1 MRISK
6 QMAAILGGLF
16 FAAVLGIQLYGCD
29 TANAQQAATERDYA
43 LLNPQVADDT
53 AERLDALESAA
64 RSAEIEALK
73 QYEQADYDFMRGDA
87 EIPQNQAARDLSPPN
102 GVKP

>member
-1 MRISK
+1 MLISK
-6 QMAAILGGLF
+6 PMAALIGGLL
-16 FAAVLGIQLYGCD
+16 FAAILGIQLYGCD

-64 RSAEIEALK
+64 RAAEIEALK

-87 EIPQNQAARDLSPPN
+87 EIPQNQAAEAVDKK
-102 GVKP
+102 G

>member
-1 MRISK
+1 MLISK
-6 QMAAILGGLF
+6 PLAAIIGGLF
-16 FAAVLGIQLYGCD
+16 FAAVLGIQPYGCD

-64 RSAEIEALK
+64 RAAEIEALQ
-73 QYEQADYDFMRGDA
+73 QYEQADFNFMRGDA
-87 EIPQNQAARDLSPPN
+87 ELTQGDA
-102 GVKP
+102 K

>member
-1 MRISK
+1 MLISK
-6 QMAAILGGLF
+6 PMSALIGGLL
-16 FAAVLGIQLYGCD
+16 FAAVLGIQPYGCD

-87 EIPQNQAARDLSPPN
+87 EIPANSRP
-102 GVKP
+102 

>member
-1 MRISK
+1 MIISK

-73 QYEQADYDFMRGDA
+73 QYECMIDSELMRGDA
-87 EIPQNQAARDLSPPN
+87 EIPQNQAAE
-102 GVKP
+102 

>member
-1 MRISK
+1 MLISK
-6 QMAAILGGLF
+6 PMAALIGGLL

-64 RSAEIEALK
+64 RSAEIEALN

-87 EIPQNQAARDLSPPN
+87 EIPPIEQIF
-102 GVKP
+102 

>member
-1 MRISK
+1 MIISK

-87 EIPQNQAARDLSPPN
+87 EIPANSRP
-102 GVKP
+102 

>member
-1 MRISK
+1 MIISK

-43 LLNPQVADDT
+43 LLNPQAADDT

-64 RSAEIEALK
+64 RAAEIEALK

-87 EIPQNQAARDLSPPN
+87 EIPQNQAAE
-102 GVKP
+102 

>member
-1 MRISK
+1 MLISK
-6 QMAAILGGLF
+6 PMAALIGGLL
-16 FAAVLGIQLYGCD
+16 FAAVLGIQPYGCD

-43 LLNPQVADDT
+43 LLNPQAADDT

-87 EIPQNQAARDLSPPN
+87 EIPANSRP
-102 GVKP
+102 

>member
-1 MRISK
+1 MLISK
-6 QMAAILGGLF
+6 PMAALIGGLL
-16 FAAVLGIQLYGCD
+16 FAAVLGIQPYGCD

-64 RSAEIEALK
+64 RSAEIEALN

-87 EIPQNQAARDLSPPN
+87 EIPQNQAAE
-102 GVKP
+102 

>member
-1 MRISK
+1 MIVSK

-16 FAAVLGIQLYGCD
+16 FAAVLGIQLYDCD

-64 RSAEIEALK
+64 RSAEIEALN
-73 QYEQADYDFMRGDA
+73 QYEQAAD
-87 EIPQNQAARDLSPPN
+87 
-102 GVKP
+102 

>member
-1 MRISK
+1 MIISK

-87 EIPQNQAARDLSPPN
+87 EIPQNQAAE
-102 GVKP
+102 

>member
-1 MRISK
+1 MLISK
-6 QMAAILGGLF
+6 PMAALIGGLL
-16 FAAVLGIQLYGCD
+16 FAAVLGIQPYGCD

-64 RSAEIEALK
+64 RAAEIEALK

-87 EIPQNQAARDLSPPN
+87 EIPQNQAAE
-102 GVKP
+102 

>member
-1 MRISK
+1 MIISK

-64 RSAEIEALK
+64 RSAEIEALR

-87 EIPQNQAARDLSPPN
+87 EIPQNQAAE
-102 GVKP
+102 

>member
-1 MRISK
+1 MIISK

-64 RSAEIEALK
+64 RAAEIEALK

-87 EIPQNQAARDLSPPN
+87 EIPQNQAAE
-102 GVKP
+102 

>member
-1 MRISK
+1 MLISK
-6 QMAAILGGLF
+6 PMAAIIGGLF
-16 FAAVLGIQLYGCD
+16 FTAVLGIQPYGCD

-64 RSAEIEALK
+64 RAAEIEALK
-73 QYEQADYDFMRGDA
+73 QYEQADFNFMRGDA
-87 EIPQNQAARDLSPPN
+87 ELTQGDA
-102 GVKP
+102 K

>member
-1 MRISK
+1 MLISK
-6 QMAAILGGLF
+6 PMAALIGGLL

-53 AERLDALESAA
+53 A
-64 RSAEIEALK
+64 
-73 QYEQADYDFMRGDA
+73 
-87 EIPQNQAARDLSPPN
+87 
-102 GVKP
+102 

>member
-1 MRISK
+1 MIISK

-87 EIPQNQAARDLSPPN
+87 EIPQNQAAEAVDKK
-102 GVKP
+102 G

>member
-1 MRISK
+1 MLISK
-6 QMAAILGGLF
+6 PMAALIGGLL

-64 RSAEIEALK
+64 RAAEIEALK

-87 EIPQNQAARDLSPPN
+87 EIPPIEQIF
-102 GVKP
+102 

>member
-1 MRISK
+1 MIISK

-43 LLNPQVADDT
+43 LLNPQPADDT

-64 RSAEIEALK
+64 RSAEIVSTHSRPK
-73 QYEQADYDFMRGDA
+73 
-87 EIPQNQAARDLSPPN
+87 AAGFGSWCR
-102 GVKP
+102 

>member
-1 MRISK
+1 MIISK
-6 QMAAILGGLF
+6 PLAALIGGLLFAAILG
-16 FAAVLGIQLYGCD
+16 IQPYGCD

-64 RSAEIEALK
+64 RAAEIEALK

-87 EIPQNQAARDLSPPN
+87 EIPQNQAAE
-102 GVKP
+102 

>member
-1 MRISK
+1 MSNTQLTTLTSK
-6 QMAAILGGLF
+6 PMAALIGGLL

-64 RSAEIEALK
+64 RSAEIEALN
-73 QYEQADYDFMRGDA
+73 QYEQADYDFMRGVVY
-87 EIPQNQAARDLSPPN
+87 EPE
-102 GVKP
+102 GE

>member
-1 MRISK
+1 MLISK
-6 QMAAILGGLF
+6 PMAALIGGLL
-16 FAAVLGIQLYGCD
+16 FAAVLGIQPYGCD

-64 RSAEIEALK
+64 RAAEIEALK

-87 EIPQNQAARDLSPPN
+87 EIPPIEQIF
-102 GVKP
+102 

>member
-1 MRISK
+1 MIISK

-64 RSAEIEALK
+64 RSAEIEALN

-87 EIPQNQAARDLSPPN
+87 EIPQNQAAE
-102 GVKP
+102 

>member
-1 MRISK
+1 MIISK

-64 RSAEIEALK
+64 RAAEIEALK

-87 EIPQNQAARDLSPPN
+87 EIPEQETT
-102 GVKP
+102 K

>member
-1 MRISK
+1 MLISK
-6 QMAAILGGLF
+6 HMAALIGGLLFAAILG
-16 FAAVLGIQLYGCD
+16 IQPYGCD

-64 RSAEIEALK
+64 RAAEIEALK

-87 EIPQNQAARDLSPPN
+87 EIPQNQAAE
-102 GVKP
+102 

>member
-1 MRISK
+1 MVISK
-6 QMAAILGGLF
+6 QTTAILGGLF

-53 AERLDALESAA
+53 AEAAL
-64 RSAEIEALK
+64 
-73 QYEQADYDFMRGDA
+73 
-87 EIPQNQAARDLSPPN
+87 RDPC
-102 GVKP
+102 

>member
-1 MRISK
+1 MIISK
-6 QMAAILGGLF
+6 PLAAIIGGLF

-53 AERLDALESAA
+53 AEAAL
-64 RSAEIEALK
+64 
-73 QYEQADYDFMRGDA
+73 
-87 EIPQNQAARDLSPPN
+87 RDPC
-102 GVKP
+102 

>member
-1 MRISK
+1 MIISK
-6 QMAAILGGLF
+6 QMAAILGDLF

-64 RSAEIEALK
+64 RAAEIEALK

-87 EIPQNQAARDLSPPN
+87 EIPRE
-102 GVKP
+102 GE

>member
-1 MRISK
+1 MIISK
-6 QMAAILGGLF
+6 PLAALIGGLLFAAILG
-16 FAAVLGIQLYGCD
+16 IQPYGCD

-64 RSAEIEALK
+64 RAAEIEALK

-87 EIPQNQAARDLSPPN
+87 EIPQTKPPN
-102 GVKP
+102 SGFLTE